1 MKKTFEKSRYTLIIL
16 FSFWI
21 LIFPLYLYFSIL
33 DDLDIASFY
42 VCIENIDEE
51 DSIPRS
57 EKNEMISIFTS
68 YIEHTLIAHLP
79 LVWIPNLSN
88 QLRTLNSKSLI
99 LRF

>member
-1 MKKTFEKSRYTLIIL
+1 MKKTSEESKYFLIIL

-21 LIFPLYLYFSIL
+21 LTFPNLSFATL

-51 DSIPRS
+51 NSILRS
-57 EKNEMISIFTS
+57 EKNEMISIFNS

-99 LRF
+99 LRC